1 MMSFTDMT
9 GELRSDE
16 ELKDALQA
24 INKELISA
32 SMNPIMLHYP
42 TILDALKELL
52 ERRKN
57 DR

>member
-1 MMSFTDMT
+1 MSFTDMT